1 MQELTYM
8 KQNMTCQNNLLL
20 QVCPVLPS
28 KICHLDILL
37 LLFPDSDYNTAMIYY
52 TAPQIHSI
60 ALLILF
66 SMLFLYKAR
75 GVWKRFQNKS
85 ILRRNRTLKK
95 LKRLPWD
102 DFELL
107 TMELFSKMGWEVLGN
122 EKKGADGGVDIWM
135 KKSSFTKKNISAIV
149 QCKRYDDALVTIKV
163 IREMYGL
170 MHEYD
175 ADEVYI
181 VTTSR
186 FTKECYPFT
195 EEKKITLIDGESLV
209 KLIQKYG

>member
-1 MQELTYM
+1 
-8 KQNMTCQNNLLL
+8 
-20 QVCPVLPS
+20 
-28 KICHLDILL
+28 
-37 LLFPDSDYNTAMIYY
+37 
-52 TAPQIHSI
+52 
-60 ALLILF
+60 
-66 SMLFLYKAR
+66 MLK
-75 GVWKRFQNKS
+75 
-85 ILRRNRTLKK
+85 RNRTLKK

-107 TMELFSKMGWEVLGN
+107 TMELFSTMGWSVLGN
-122 EKKGADGGVDIWM
+122 EKKGADGGVDLWM

-170 MHEYD
+170 MHEYE
-175 ADEVYI
+175 AHEVYI

-195 EEKKITLIDGESLV
+195 EGKKITLIDGESLV
-209 KLIQKYG
+209 SLIRKYG

>member
-1 MQELTYM
+1 
-8 KQNMTCQNNLLL
+8 MTHYTTL
-20 QVCPVLPS
+20 Q
-28 KICHLDILL
+28 I
-37 LLFPDSDYNTAMIYY
+37 
-52 TAPQIHSI
+52 QSI

-66 SMLFLYKAR
+66 FLIFLYKAR
-75 GVWKRFQNKS
+75 ALFKRFKHKS
-85 ILRRNRTLKK
+85 LLKRNRTLKK
-95 LKRLPWD
+95 LKRLSWD
-102 DFELL
+102 DFEFL
-107 TMELFSKMGWEVLGN
+107 TMELFSNMGWKVLGN

-135 KKSSFTKKNISAIV
+135 QKVSFTKKNISAIV

-175 ADEVYI
+175 AHEVYI

-186 FTKECYPFT
+186 FTKDCYSFT

-209 KLIQKYG
+209 KLIKKYG

>member
-1 MQELTYM
+1 
-8 KQNMTCQNNLLL
+8 
-20 QVCPVLPS
+20 
-28 KICHLDILL
+28 
-37 LLFPDSDYNTAMIYY
+37 MIHY
-52 TAPQIHSI
+52 TTLQIHSL

-66 SMLFLYKAR
+66 SLLFLYKTN
-75 GVWKRFQNKS
+75 GVLKRFRSKS
-85 ILRRNRTLKK
+85 LLKRNRTLKK

-107 TMELFSKMGWEVLGN
+107 TMELFSHMGWKVLGN
-122 EKKGADGGVDIWM
+122 EKKGADGGVDLWM
-135 KKSSFTKKNISAIV
+135 QRTSFTKRRVSAIV

-170 MHEYD
+170 MHEYE

-209 KLIQKYG
+209 KLIHKYG